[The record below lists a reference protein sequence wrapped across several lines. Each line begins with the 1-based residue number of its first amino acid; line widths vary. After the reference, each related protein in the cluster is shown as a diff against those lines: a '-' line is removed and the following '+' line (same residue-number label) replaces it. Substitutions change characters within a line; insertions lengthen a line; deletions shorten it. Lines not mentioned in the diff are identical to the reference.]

1 METAVQI
8 TPQQEAA
15 IRRLIIHGDLSK
27 LTTEQQEK
35 YYEMLC
41 DACGLDWRFR
51 PFDYL
56 KLNGKLVLYANKN
69 CGEQLRQNRKIS
81 ISLPEKKI
89 EEGVYIVTARA
100 ESGGRHD
107 EATGAVSIDML
118 KGEQRANAIMKA
130 ETKAKRR
137 VTLSFAGLGMLD
149 ETEVESIQ
157 GAEKIIGGSSTTET
171 HAETLTAKPE
181 TKAAQAKWEADTARM
196 KALPDDIKEF
206 FKWQKITKRDK
217 ILSVMDENHDDYD
230 AIRSYMKDKGWQGS
244 ADLSDLA
251 QQKTPEAVA

>member
-1 METAVQI
+1 MGTALQI
-8 TPQQEAA
+8 SPQQEAA

-27 LTTEQQEK
+27 LTTEQKEN
-35 YYEMLC
+35 YYQMLC

-56 KLNGKLVLYANKN
+56 KLNGKEVLYANKN
-69 CGEQLRQNRKIS
+69 CGEQLRQNKKIS

-100 ESGGRHD
+100 ESNGRHD
-107 EATGAVSIDML
+107 EATGAVSIEHL

-157 GAEKIIGGSSTTET
+157 GAEKIIGASSTAET
-171 HAETLTAKPE
+171 HAETLQANPE
-181 TKAAQAKWEADTARM
+181 TKAAQAKWDADTERM
-196 KALPDDIKEF
+196 RRLPDDIKEF
-206 FKWQKITKRDK
+206 FKWQNITSRDK
-217 ILSVMDENHDDYD
+217 ILAVMNENHDDHD
-230 AIRSYMKDKGWQGS
+230 AIRSYMKTKGWQGT
-244 ADLSDLA
+244 ADLSDVA
-251 QQKTPEAVA
+251 QQAMPTG